1 MADGWSPDR
10 RIRRPYIQSGDSPVA
25 MATLCLS
32 LVPSSFAAS
41 TDGWEATSCAPSR
54 QTSIHVMLDARASKP
69 KSWKQI
75 RIPYPLS
82 PNYFA
87 FVTCPFLLGTVSL
100 IPDQVR
106 QRIEAFWSRRQRL
119 SPSIVANQQDVRLS
133 LLLASLPSSLS
144 VASHTFLF
152 RRLLRLLVP
161 VMAGRDDDC
170 GLTSPKPLFR
180 LSIHVSILWQQQ
192 LEDNEFF
199 GLHLFRTNLAT
210 YQEREKSSSFI
221 WISEIPEG
229 LNDI

>member
-1 MADGWSPDR
+1 MGSDKLCSVATNKYSCYAGR
-10 RIRRPYIQSGDSPVA
+10 SGVKA
-25 MATLCLS
+25 
-32 LVPSSFAAS
+32 
-41 TDGWEATSCAPSR
+41 
-54 QTSIHVMLDARASKP
+54 HVGNSM
-69 KSWKQI
+69 SWKQI

-192 LEDNEFF
+192 LEDNEYF

-221 WISEIPEG
+221 WSSEIPEG